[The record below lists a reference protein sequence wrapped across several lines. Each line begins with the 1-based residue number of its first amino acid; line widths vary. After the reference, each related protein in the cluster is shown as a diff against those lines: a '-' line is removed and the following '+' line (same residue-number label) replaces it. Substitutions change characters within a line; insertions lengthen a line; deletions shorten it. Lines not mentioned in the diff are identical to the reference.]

1 MTKTNKLDEAPLF
14 QILIETG
21 TQIAVE
27 RKMNLTELIGH
38 FSIAYRD
45 IYTRQIQAAHEKIQA
60 ERSEG
65 GDKVKKMDASPVEDE
80 GKV

>member
-1 MTKTNKLDEAPLF
+1 MTENNKLKNTPLF

-21 TQIAVE
+21 TQIGVE
-27 RKMNLTELIGH
+27 REMNLTELIGH

-60 ERSEG
+60 AQTEG
-65 GDKVKKMDASPVEDE
+65 GDTVKKMDASPTADED
-80 GKV
+80 KA